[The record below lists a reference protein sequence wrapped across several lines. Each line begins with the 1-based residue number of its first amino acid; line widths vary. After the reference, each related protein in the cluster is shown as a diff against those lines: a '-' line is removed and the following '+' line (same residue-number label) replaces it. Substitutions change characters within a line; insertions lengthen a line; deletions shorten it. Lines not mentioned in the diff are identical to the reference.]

1 MDASKRAVR
10 RVNRTDEQW
19 RHLLSRFASSGMS
32 VREFCQMEKVSESS
46 FHRRRGTPG
55 VAALHGAFVDVGA
68 VGAVTGAD
76 SVGKHVELRIELG
89 DGLVL
94 TLVRH

>member
-1 MDASKRAVR
+1 
-10 RVNRTDEQW
+10 
-19 RHLLSRFASSGMS
+19 MS
-32 VREFCQMEKVSESS
+32 VRDFCKMEKISESS

-55 VAALHGAFVDVGA
+55 VATLQGAFVDVGA
-68 VGAVTGAD
+68 VTVASAEGA
-76 SVGKHVELRIELG
+76 GKHVELRIELG

>member
-1 MDASKRAVR
+1 MDAGKRAVK

-19 RHLLSRFASSGMS
+19 RHLLSRFATSGMS
-32 VREFCQMEKVSESS
+32 VREFCKMEKVSESS

-55 VAALHGAFVDVGA
+55 VATLQGAFVDVGV
-68 VGAVTGAD
+68 VGAVASAD
-76 SVGKHVELRIELG
+76 SAGKHVELRIELG